1 MAYLAPPPPLKI
13 YLVYNKDIN
22 NEIKKNEESKKT
34 TSKQFFAKC
43 EEVRVELLK
52 VFIRTQ
58 VILNIYYWSCS
69 WPSIDTESF
78 LL

>member
-1 MAYLAPPPPLKI
+1 MTYLAPPPPLKI

-22 NEIKKNEESKKT
+22 NEINEESKKT

-43 EEVRVELLK
+43 EEVRVESLK

-58 VILNIYYWSCS
+58 VKLNIYYWSCS
-69 WPSIDTESF
+69 
-78 LL
+78 

>member
-1 MAYLAPPPPLKI
+1 MTYLAPPPPLKI

-22 NEIKKNEESKKT
+22 NEIKNEESNKT